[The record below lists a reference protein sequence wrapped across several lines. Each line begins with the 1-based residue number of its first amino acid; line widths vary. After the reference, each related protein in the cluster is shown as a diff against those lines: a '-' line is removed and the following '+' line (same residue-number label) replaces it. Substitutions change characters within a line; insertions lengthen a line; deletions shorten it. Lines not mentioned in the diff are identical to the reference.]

1 MFYSIRHV
9 TRFRY
14 SAPVRE
20 SVMSLYMQPRTEA
33 RQRLQTF
40 QVQVQ
45 PHAQLFAYSDYLGNA
60 VYHFDVPGA
69 HDALTITAEST
80 VEMADPEPLPDAMLT
95 ESWNA
100 LNAIATRGEHW
111 DMLHDSH
118 YIQFSELLSEFE
130 ESLNFP
136 ANADPLTWLKALNTS
151 LYSHFDYV
159 PAATQVDSPISD
171 ALRNGKGVCQDFA
184 HIMIALVRRRGIPC
198 RYVSGY
204 VFRSLDSHDRSMEG
218 ASHAW
223 AEAFLPDIGWVGFD
237 PTNDAI
243 AEERH
248 IRVAVGRD
256 YADVSPTR
264 GAFKGGSA
272 SELAVAVT
280 VLPTEAPAHHED
292 FLRIVRPMP
301 PAPEPELEP
310 FQQQEQQQ
318 Q

>member
-14 SAPVRE
+14 SALVRE
-20 SVMSLYMQPRTEA
+20 SAMSLYMQPRTEA
-33 RQRLQTF
+33 RQRLQSF

-60 VYHFDVPGA
+60 VYHFDVPSA

-80 VEMADPEPLPDAMLT
+80 VEIADPEPLQEALPA
-95 ESWNA
+95 ESWDA
-100 LNAIATRGEHW
+100 LRNIAARGDHW

-118 YIQFSELLSEFE
+118 YIQSSEMLSNFE
-130 ESLNFP
+130 ESLNLP
-136 ANADPLTWLKALNTS
+136 VDADPLTWLRALNTA

-159 PAATQVDSPISD
+159 PDATHVDSPISD
-171 ALRNGKGVCQDFA
+171 ALREGKGVCQDFA
-184 HIMIALVRRRGIPC
+184 HIMIALVRGRGIPC

-204 VFRSLDSHDRSMEG
+204 VFRSIDSDDRSIEG

-223 AEAFLPDIGWVGFD
+223 AEAYLPDIGWIGFD
-237 PTNDAI
+237 PTNNSI
-243 AEERH
+243 AEQRH

-256 YADVSPTR
+256 YSDVSPTR
-264 GAFKGGSA
+264 GAFKGGAA

-301 PAPEPELEP
+301 PASEGEPEP